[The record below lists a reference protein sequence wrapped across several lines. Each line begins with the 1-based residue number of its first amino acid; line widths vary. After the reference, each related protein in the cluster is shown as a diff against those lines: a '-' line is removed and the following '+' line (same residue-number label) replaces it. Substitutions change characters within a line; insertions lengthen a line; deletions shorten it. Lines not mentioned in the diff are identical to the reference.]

1 MTLCIGW
8 IRSVGQSEEV
18 CLIADSCFSGGQ
30 QFLAAP
36 KLFPLNRNDCAIA
49 CAGYTGYSFPIV
61 EHIMR
66 SIEIN
71 QKLRDRASDISDM
84 IHTIVDIA
92 NKCLYEEQDIQLTE
106 DGSPEF
112 SMIVAGYSWKL
123 KRPYFKIISYDKNSK
138 QMYAKDTQTIK
149 GKPVAVIGD
158 SNEINAV
165 RKKIFDLL
173 EHDLV
178 PQGGDFDMQPLEVL
192 MEYITNPQKRSIGGR
207 PQMLKI
213 YPFMKLLPV
222 GFLHTNKEGKVLS
235 YYGRPLLKYETFP
248 YPIYDLEKKQF
259 VYMKVNANEFV
270 LQPELTKALNQ
281 FRQKK
286 L

>member
-8 IRSVGQSEEV
+8 IRTVGQVEEV
-18 CLIADSCFSGGQ
+18 CLIADSCFTGGG

-71 QKLRDRASDISDM
+71 QKLRDRACDISDM
-84 IHTIVDIA
+84 IHAIVDIA
-92 NKCLYEEQDIQLTE
+92 NKCLYEERDIQVTD

-112 SMIVAGYSWKL
+112 SMIVAGYSWKFQRAYL
-123 KRPYFKIISYDKNSK
+123 KIISYDKQSK

-158 SNEINAV
+158 QINAV

-173 EHDLV
+173 ERDSV
-178 PQGGDFDMQPLEVL
+178 PQNGDFDMQPLEVL
-192 MEYITNPQKRSIGGR
+192 MEYITNPKIRSIGGY

-213 YPFMKLLPV
+213 YPFMNLLPI
-222 GFLHTNKEGKVLS
+222 GFLHMNEGEKVIS
-235 YYGRPLLKYETFP
+235 YYGRLLLKYETFP

-259 VYMKVNANEFV
+259 VYMKINRDEFV
-270 LQPELTKALNQ
+270 LQPELTKPLTQ
-281 FRQKK
+281 FKTSSK
-286 L
+286 N